1 MAMVC
6 NGGLFGGSGHQ
17 GIWEAPVRVGTE
29 DMKNA
34 YRQIPLPDGQVA
46 ISITARA
53 AFGAGH
59 SVPKLPSCGRVDSE
73 DLGPGLPASLRPLLR
88 RLLLCGHRA
97 GGHHSNLMLA
107 GRIQAPGFPAGQ

>member
-17 GIWEAPVRVGTE
+17 GIGEAPVRVGTE

-34 YRQIPLPDGQVA
+34 YRQIPLPDGQVDFHHCKSCIRRRSLSA
-46 ISITARA
+46 
-53 AFGAGH
+53 
-59 SVPKLPSCGRVDSE
+59 KLPSCGRVDSE